1 MLKWTQEEQKRG
13 IVMAEKNTHA
23 NIGFEKQLWEAAKK
37 AAYQAVFNVSSDAPT
52 VQEGTITY
60 IFKLK

>member
-1 MLKWTQEEQKRG
+1 MIKEAIGTGATLEEAK
-13 IVMAEKNTHA
+13 
-23 NIGFEKQLWEAAKK
+23 EAALK
-37 AAYQAVFNVSSDAPT
+37 AQFNVSSTAAV